1 MQKLE
6 VGVEILFIIRVIL
19 MTMIIIQQKNIYN
32 IGTQSTSISPFV
44 VTRKMM
50 KTTTNAKLISSI
62 LAYSQRASAVCEIP

>member
-6 VGVEILFIIRVIL
+6 VEVEILFIIPVVLIA
-19 MTMIIIQQKNIYN
+19 MIIIQRKNIYN
-32 IGTQSTSISPFV
+32 IGTQSTSISPFA

-50 KTTTNAKLISSI
+50 KTITNAKLISST